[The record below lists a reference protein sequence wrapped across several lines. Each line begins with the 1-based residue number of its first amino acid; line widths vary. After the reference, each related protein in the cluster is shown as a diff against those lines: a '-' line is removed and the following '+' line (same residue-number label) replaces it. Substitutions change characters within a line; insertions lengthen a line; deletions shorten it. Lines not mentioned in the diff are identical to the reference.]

1 MEMNNGLDKAFDQLE
16 PSCPH
21 EIYKGKS
28 LFSAISFTTIGYKG

>member
-1 MEMNNGLDKAFDQLE
+1 MIHFHMEMNNGLDKAFDQLE

-28 LFSAISFTTIGYKG
+28 LLTQLALLL